1 MVVRELLTCTQPN
14 RHETSTALWNPYRR
28 VSLRR
33 RCAQIHF
40 SRGARAK
47 KKQKTTV
54 RHLVLQRK
62 YMDFRARFAQCYCT
76 IIYRN
81 AIVHICFFL
90 RGTTAVE
97 APRRRAASARI
108 LYIYIVY
115 VCQAMVYVRTYIVCI
130 CTHD

>member
-1 MVVRELLTCTQPN
+1 MRKY
-14 RHETSTALWNPYRR
+14 TSAEER
-28 VSLRR
+28 
-33 RCAQIHF
+33 A
-40 SRGARAK
+40 AK

-81 AIVHICFFL
+81 AIVHISFFL

-130 CTHD
+130 CTHDCGAMLWSIICATFLLTKDGGT